1 MEDNKKVIIGL
12 LGKKRSGKDT
22 SGNYLIENYNFV
34 KYAFADPVKQICKI
48 LFDFSDDQLN
58 GNKKEGVDF
67 RWYLTPRD
75 AFQKIGT
82 EFAQNDIYNY
92 FPRLKERLKDEV
104 IWVKLF
110 RLWHEKNKDKNIVI
124 TDVRFPHEIEAI
136 KSLGGKIVKIN
147 RYTENYD
154 EHISENYIDKI
165 DKNDIFYKIDNNYK
179 KEDLYS
185 QIDTLINSINLEK
198 K

>member
-1 MEDNKKVIIGL
+1 MEEQNHIIGL

-22 SGNYLIENYNFV
+22 SGDYLVENYGFV
-34 KYAFADPVKQICKI
+34 KYAFADPVKEICKI
-48 LFDFSDDQLN
+48 LFDFSEEQLY
-58 GNKKEGVDF
+58 GEKKEGVDF
-67 RWYLTPRD
+67 RWYLTPRE

-92 FPRLKERLKDEV
+92 FPRLKERLGDEV

-110 RLWHEKNKDKNIVI
+110 RLWYEKNKNKNIVI
-124 TDVRFPHEIEAI
+124 TDVRFPHEIKAI
-136 KSLGGKIVKIN
+136 KELNGKIIKIKRRELSFDN
-147 RYTENYD
+147 
-154 EHISENYIDKI
+154 HISENFIDEI
-165 DKNDIFYKIDNNYK
+165 EDKDIYHCLDNRYK

>member
-1 MEDNKKVIIGL
+1 MAEERFISQDEMLEAQAEPISL
-12 LGKKRSGKDT
+12 SRMSDST
-22 SGNYLIENYNFV
+22 SDATAHYIEHVRRYLIEKYGFV

-48 LFDFSDDQLN
+48 LFDFSDDQLY

-110 RLWHEKNKDKNIVI
+110 KLWHEKNKDC
-124 TDVRFPHEIEAI
+124 
-136 KSLGGKIVKIN
+136 LL
-147 RYTENYD
+147 YTSPSPRD
-154 EHISENYIDKI
+154 AS
-165 DKNDIFYKIDNNYK
+165 
-179 KEDLYS
+179 
-185 QIDTLINSINLEK
+185 
-198 K
+198 

>member
-1 MEDNKKVIIGL
+1 MEEQNHIIGL

-22 SGNYLIENYNFV
+22 SGDYLVENYGFV
-34 KYAFADPVKQICKI
+34 KYAFADPVKEICKI
-48 LFDFSDDQLN
+48 LFDFSEEQLY
-58 GNKKEGVDF
+58 GEKKEGVDF
-67 RWYLTPRD
+67 RWYLTPRE

-92 FPRLKERLKDEV
+92 FPRLKERLGDEV

-110 RLWHEKNKDKNIVI
+110 RLWYEKNKNKNIVI

-136 KSLGGKIVKIN
+136 KELNGKIIKIKRSELSFDN
-147 RYTENYD
+147 
-154 EHISENYIDKI
+154 HISENFIDEI
-165 DKNDIFYKIDNNYK
+165 EDKDIYDCLDNRYK

>member
-1 MEDNKKVIIGL
+1 MEEQNHIIGL

-22 SGNYLIENYNFV
+22 SGDYLVENYGFV
-34 KYAFADPVKQICKI
+34 KYAFADPVKEICKI
-48 LFDFSDDQLN
+48 LFDFSEEQLY
-58 GNKKEGVDF
+58 GEKKEGVDF
-67 RWYLTPRD
+67 RWYLTPRE

-92 FPRLKERLKDEV
+92 FPRLKERLGDEV

-110 RLWHEKNKDKNIVI
+110 RLWYEKNKNKNIVI

-136 KSLGGKIVKIN
+136 KELNGKIIKIKRSELSFDN
-147 RYTENYD
+147 
-154 EHISENYIDKI
+154 HISENFIDEI
-165 DKNDIFYKIDNNYK
+165 EDKDIYHCLDNRYK

>member
-1 MEDNKKVIIGL
+1 MSNQIIGF
-12 LGKKRSGKDT
+12 LGNKRCGKDT
-22 SGNYLIENYNFV
+22 SGEYLEEKYGFIR
-34 KYAFADPVKQICKI
+34 YAFADPVKEICKI
-48 LFDFSDDQLN
+48 LFDFSDDQLY
-58 GNKKEGVDF
+58 GEKKEGVDF

-110 RLWHEKNKDKNIVI
+110 KLWFEKNKDKNVVI

-136 KSLGGKIVKIN
+136 KSLGGKIIKIKRN
-147 RYTENYD
+147 KMVFDN
-154 EHISENYIDKI
+154 HISENYIDKV
-165 DKNDIFYKIDNNYK
+165 NQSDIFYELDNNYK

-185 QIDTLINSINLEK
+185 QIDTLINLLNIEK